1 MPNRNGIG
9 ILGAG
14 KIPRTLLTGRLNR
27 HGLENDRPRY
37 ETAMASF
44 HSIFKPSIVAGL

>member
-9 ILGAG
+9 IMGAG
-14 KIPRTLLTGRLNR
+14 KIPRTGRLNR

-44 HSIFKPSIVAGL
+44 HSICKPSIVPAL